1 VRPVRSRSGP
11 EMSMGGK
18 GHYLVQVKAQEQQ
31 RLRELLIQK

>member
-1 VRPVRSRSGP
+1 VGP
-11 EMSMGGK
+11 K